1 MKLTNRTITL
11 TLSLLL
17 TSLALIA
24 CGGAAAEPSPT
35 PVQGDELFNPV
46 VSATGVIVPTQW
58 ATLSVETN
66 GEIVELPI
74 QMGDEVAAG
83 DLVAALDNRASLQAA
98 VTAARMELVSA
109 ENALEEL
116 RENAPLDR
124 ALAQEELADAQD
136 ALEDA
141 EYRRNVWQEGNRAT
155 ENTIEAAEAR
165 LTLAEEAVDRAQAAF
180 SKVEDR
186 PSDDPV
192 RAQALANLT
201 AAREERNAALVS
213 LNWYQGSPSEIEQAQ
228 LDAEV
233 AVAEAR
239 VREAE
244 QRLNRLGDGPDDWAL
259 EAALARV
266 ENARAQLNA
275 AEAALQNAELRAP
288 FAGTV
293 GEVLTRA
300 HTWVTAGTPVATI
313 GDLTELRIE
322 TTDLNE
328 IDAARVQIGDPVTV
342 TIDALPEFQGRGT
355 IERVAPKASA
365 GTGVNYTAMIE
376 VEGLPEG
383 ARWGMTAFVDI
394 EVNR

>member
-244 QRLNRLGDGPDDWAL
+244 QRLNRLEDGPDDWAL

-300 HTWVTAGTPVATI
+300 HTWVMAGTPVATI

>member
-35 PVQGDELFNPV
+35 PVQGDELFNPM